1 MSEIV
6 KNKGDEAKSEIL
18 FRDVLHLGTVLFS
31 MMMLQG
37 LLPSL
42 QSLATWE
49 SENKIHC
56 QQTLVDGD
64 GPKTYWTR
72 ELNGDELTLV
82 NLQSSR
88 AS

>member
-1 MSEIV
+1 MCS
-6 KNKGDEAKSEIL
+6 DTIL
-18 FRDVLHLGTVLFS
+18 TF
-31 MMMLQG
+31 
-37 LLPSL
+37 PSCVPPP

-56 QQTLVDGD
+56 KQTLVDGD

-82 NLQSSR
+82 SAQH
-88 AS
+88 